1 MSTENIK
8 EGALNFQLDLS
19 KPLYEQI
26 LQQIRY
32 AVARKDISLGT
43 KLPSVREL
51 AQQLRVNPNT
61 VMRAY
66 RELDRDELIETRLGQ
81 GTFIT
86 TKPQKILHIRDNLAT
101 DAVKNFIDSMQE
113 LGIER
118 QTALSLLEEG
128 EGEW

>member
-1 MSTENIK
+1 MTINE
-8 EGALNFQLDLS
+8 ETLNLRLDLS

-26 LQQIRY
+26 LHQIRY
-32 AVARKDISLGT
+32 AMARKDLELGA

-66 RELDRDELIETRLGQ
+66 QELNRDELIETRRGQ

-86 TKPQKILHIRDNLAT
+86 TKPQKIQHIRDNLAT
-101 DAVKNFIDSMQE
+101 EAINSFIDTMQE
-113 LGIER
+113 LGMSR

-128 EGEW
+128 KW

>member
-1 MSTENIK
+1 MSTETIN
-8 EGALNFQLDLS
+8 EGTLDLQLDLS

-26 LQQIRY
+26 LHQIRY
-32 AVARKDISLGT
+32 AVARKDIELGS

-51 AQQLRVNPNT
+51 AQQLKVNPNT

-66 RELDRDELIETRLGQ
+66 QELERDVITETRRGQ

-86 TKPQKILHIRDNLAT
+86 TQQHKILHIRNNLAA
-101 DAVKNFIDSMQE
+101 DAVKSFIDIMQE

-118 QTALSLLEEG
+118 NTALSLLEEG
-128 EGEW
+128 EW

>member
-1 MSTENIK
+1 MTINE
-8 EGALNFQLDLS
+8 ETLNLQLDLS

-26 LQQIRY
+26 LHQIRY
-32 AVARKDISLGT
+32 ALARKDLELGA

-66 RELDRDELIETRLGQ
+66 QELNRDELIETRRGQ

-86 TKPQKILHIRDNLAT
+86 TKPQKIQHIRDNLAT
-101 DAVKNFIDSMQE
+101 EAVNSFIDTMQE
-113 LGIER
+113 LGMSR

-128 EGEW
+128 EW

>member
-1 MSTENIK
+1 MTINE
-8 EGALNFQLDLS
+8 ETLNLQLDLS

-26 LQQIRY
+26 LYQIRY
-32 AVARKDISLGT
+32 AVARKDIALGSR
-43 KLPSVREL
+43 LPSVREL

-66 RELDRDELIETRLGQ
+66 QELNRDEIIETRRGQ

-86 TKPQKILHIRDNLAT
+86 TKSHKIQHIRNNMAAEAIKSFT
-101 DAVKNFIDSMQE
+101 DTMKE

-118 QTALSLLEEG
+118 QAAISLLEEG
-128 EGEW
+128 EW